1 MIDVTSKRK
10 NKSTLK
16 IDILKC
22 FGADFQEGVK
32 SPLKFAGEN
41 GNSII
46 YPVGHH
52 IAIRDIFAREEL
64 KRNDIMFIYN
74 DEDVIKITALDTT
87 KDYSL
92 LLVCEQK
99 PTASVISIYNLSKL
113 NFKNLMQFK
122 PKRRVISTIY
132 SEFIYSSF
140 SIDGNYIASI
150 GKVRGSEDIHGI
162 IWDVQIFQPYKPDN
176 YKPKCVFPLPNSV
189 NKITIENKILCTSGY
204 QHLSFWYIYEN
215 SVKEFKTGIKNLNV
229 NNCNFVDHDWL
240 NVKIPTVAAI
250 TEQRELYLFE
260 GYSSS
265 KNSGANFMRKDDLDE
280 DDDSNYSLRIE
291 KFVIKQH
298 INEIFTDETI
308 IPNILKS
315 FNNGIVIGS
324 TQGHLLFVQKFIT
337 GDNISFSPIRYT
349 KREKQACVT
358 GLTVNKAQDYFAVSY
373 DSNEIAYFNIKNIFE
388 NLRVL
393 DFELK
398 MDLVCEGFHQGA
410 ITTMDVA
417 LQRPIIITTSG
428 KDKTVR
434 AWNFITGHCEYC
446 KVILT
451 EKEKNK
457 EKEMEIL
464 AVAIHPNGYYIAIS
478 DKEMIRFFHLC
489 YKELRFYNNDSTAS
503 ENSHP
508 ECHLLKFSH
517 GGHLLAAVSGKQMFI
532 LRSYT
537 RETIKTFDTPHNTK
551 IEKIFFH
558 EQDHF
563 IYTIGS
569 DGMICEYNLFN
580 FHFDKL
586 CKTDINFFCGCFS
599 LLNKNQNCIIA
610 VGEEN
615 DSNIINEILCT
626 EIEYANTNQTDEKN
640 DDREKGREAS
650 SLNLS
655 NTDIDGNANPN
666 LLSQNQSQRK
676 VDKYIS
682 KVNESL
688 TSICSFKSKKLDVG
702 SYATGS
708 DNGYMSLY
716 PNLLFLETKGK
727 TNHKSLIPWNSIKS
741 HRGKITHI
749 EFNHDSNLIFSAGED
764 GNLFIYNVTEI
775 QEGENLDRDDNY
787 AMERNQMGN
796 VFEEGLGD
804 NVLYPLEKIFLRE
817 NDILEQNNLIDKYK
831 NQEEQLKQEHKMR
844 LRETELEHNKKR
856 EIETNELNERLTE
869 ERLAKQGIV
878 DHYNKQIENLERQQK
893 QILIDKENQYKER
906 IDQMSNT
913 IHDLNSKIY
922 SLKSEHEVDLK
933 KKDEGYEKKF
943 KEINEELKNKLK
955 EIQNNNDKLSSELKL
970 RTQLEEYKF
979 IHLDQEH
986 EQEINYK
993 NEKFESLIAKMEEER
1008 LANHAKIAEL
1018 KKEKQKKINELNSHE
1033 SELKKKNEEIK
1044 RHIDTI
1050 KTLKEANEMKEM
1062 EKKDLENKLKESEES
1077 LQEKSKLAGFSSKLK
1092 NELYVK
1098 NVEIMSKF
1106 NKQKHENAEL
1116 KKISKNT
1123 EKQLD
1128 DNIRLLNDKKEE
1140 VNKRELQLEEYIN
1153 KYEKEKNNV
1162 KKLEKD
1168 MDNLLQKIYDTFQTG
1183 DKNIIIKEIRKIYNM
1198 YLSNDQEKKIDS
1210 SKLNINIR
1218 DELTK
1223 QIDFLQ
1229 KGILNIAD
1237 QKAKREN
1244 NQNSEIFKKTRE
1256 NSALTIQLNQK
1267 EKDYTELNRQLT
1279 IVKRQK
1285 AELDVKY
1292 NQLVKEFNNLQNIN
1306 KKMNYNLSASNRTQT
1321 GGLGERQ
1328 NFMSKTAKFG
1338 FGLKMQ
1344 QNGMPIQERK
1354 SWKDTKIY
1362 KGSTLSNFKE
1372 SLADIYKKNE
1382 IQKILDDKDEVIKRQ
1397 KLEITLLKN
1406 KIAQREKEIVKQ
1418 NN

>member
-1 MIDVTSKRK
+1 MIDVTYKRK

-16 IDILKC
+16 LNIMKC

-32 SPLKFAGEN
+32 SPLKFAGES
-41 GNSII
+41 GNSLI

-52 IAIRDIFAREEL
+52 IAIRDIFAREEF

-74 DEDVIKITALDTT
+74 DDDVLKITSFDIT

-99 PTASVISIYNLSKL
+99 PNVSVISIYNLSKL

-122 PKRRVISTIY
+122 PKRRVMSTIY

-140 SIDGNYIASI
+140 SLDGNYIASI
-150 GKVRGSEDIHGI
+150 GKVRDSENIHGI
-162 IWDVQIFQPYKPDN
+162 IWDVQIFQAYKPDN
-176 YKPKCVFPLPNSV
+176 YKPKCVFPLPNTV
-189 NKITIENKILCTSGY
+189 NKITIENKILCTSGNH
-204 QHLSFWYIYEN
+204 HLSFWYIYEN

-240 NVKIPTVAAI
+240 DVKIPTVAAI

-260 GYSSS
+260 GYSSN
-265 KNSGANFMRKDDLDE
+265 KNMGANFMRKEDMDE
-280 DDDSNYSLRIE
+280 DDDTNYSLRIE
-291 KFVIKQH
+291 KFIIKQH

-308 IPNILKS
+308 IPKILKC

-324 TQGHLLFVQKFIT
+324 TQGHLLFVQKFVT

-358 GLTVNKAQDYFAVSY
+358 GLAVTKAQDYFSVSY

-388 NLRVL
+388 NLRIVN
-393 DFELK
+393 FELK

-417 LQRPIIITTSG
+417 FQRPIIITTSS

-434 AWNFITGHCEYC
+434 AWNFMTGHCEYC

-451 EKEKNK
+451 EREKNK

-508 ECHLLKFSH
+508 DCYLLKFSH
-517 GGHLLAAVSGKQMFI
+517 GGHLLAAVSGKQIHI

-537 RETIKTFDTPHNTK
+537 RETIKNFDSPHHKK

-563 IYTIGS
+563 LYTLSS

-580 FHFDKL
+580 FHFDRL
-586 CKTDINFFCGCFS
+586 CQTDFIFLNGCFT
-599 LLNKNQNCIIA
+599 LLNKSQNCIIA
-610 VGEEN
+610 VGEEEN
-615 DSNIINEILCT
+615 KESHIIKEILCT
-626 EIEYANTNQTDEKN
+626 EIEPT
-640 DDREKGREAS
+640 
-650 SLNLS
+650 
-655 NTDIDGNANPN
+655 NANPSEEKGEEKDKDNSSIN
-666 LLSQNQSQRK
+666 LQDDGNLNPALSGLNQNRRK
-676 VDKYIS
+676 IDKFVS
-682 KVNESL
+682 KINEDL
-688 TSICSFKSKKLDVG
+688 TSICSFRSKKLDVG

-708 DNGYMSLY
+708 NNGYMSLY

-727 TNHKSLIPWNSIKS
+727 SNSKNLIPWDSIKS

-764 GNLFIYNVTEI
+764 GNLFIYSLTEI
-775 QEGENLDRDDNY
+775 QEGDNFDRDNDNY
-787 AMERNQMGN
+787 LERHQMN
-796 VFEEGLGD
+796 NLFDEGLGD
-804 NVLYPLEKIFLRE
+804 NVLYPLEKIFLKE

-831 NQEEQLKQEHKMR
+831 NQEEQLKAEHKMR
-844 LRETELEHNKKR
+844 LRECELEHNKKR

-869 ERLAKQGIV
+869 EKLAKQGII
-878 DHYNKQIENLERQQK
+878 DHYNKQIENLEKQQK

-922 SLKSEHEVDLK
+922 SLKSEHEVDLR

-986 EQEINYK
+986 EQEVNYK
-993 NEKFESLIAKMEEER
+993 NEKFESIIAKMEEER
-1008 LANHAKIAEL
+1008 LANHAKVAEL
-1018 KKEKQKKINELNSHE
+1018 KKEKQKKINDLNSHE

-1050 KTLKEANEMKEM
+1050 KTLKEANEMKET
-1062 EKKDLENKLKESEES
+1062 EKKDLENKLKENEEI
-1077 LQEKSKLAGFSSKLK
+1077 LQEESKLAGFSSKLK

-1106 NKQKHENAEL
+1106 NKQKHENTEL

-1128 DNIRLLNDKKEE
+1128 ENIRQLNDKKEE

-1162 KKLEKD
+1162 KKIEKD
-1168 MDNLLQKIYDTFQTG
+1168 MDNLLQKIYDTLQTG
-1183 DKNIIIKEIRKIYNM
+1183 DKNIIIKEIRKIYNL
-1198 YLSNDQEKKIDS
+1198 YLTSEKEKKIDS

-1237 QKAKREN
+1237 QKAKREM

-1285 AELDVKY
+1285 AELDAKY
-1292 NQLVKEFNNLQNIN
+1292 NQLVKEFNNLQSIN
-1306 KKMNYNLSASNRTQT
+1306 KKMNMSMNNQQFIESNK
-1321 GGLGERQ
+1321 
-1328 NFMSKTAKFG
+1328 NIMNKTANFG
-1338 FGLKMQ
+1338 FGLKK
-1344 QNGMPIQERK
+1344 GIDGFPLQERK

-1362 KGSTLSNFKE
+1362 KGSTLSSFKE

-1397 KLEITLLKN
+1397 KLEISLLKN
-1406 KIAQREKEIVKQ
+1406 KISQREKEIEKQ